1 MNNFDQSNAG
11 KKLSAFFFLFI
22 LGINL
27 LGLGGNAVE
36 KNKLETATFAGGCF
50 WGLEHYFKQILG
62 VVDVKVGYAGGDTAN
77 PTYKHV
83 VTGKTGH
90 AESVQIVFDPTK
102 ISYTILLKHF
112 FRIHEPT
119 SLNRQGNDYGT
130 QYRSAIFYHSPQQLA
145 DIQKLLPEIQKKH
158 SKKIVTQIIPA
169 GKFYLAE
176 EYHQDYLTKNPGGYC
191 HIDMGLLKKPLD

>member
-1 MNNFDQSNAG
+1 MKQ
-11 KKLSAFFFLFI
+11 FI
-22 LGINL
+22 GLIIALLLLINPISL
-27 LGLGGNAVE
+27 RSDAVE
-36 KNKLETATFAGGCF
+36 KNKLEAATFAGGCF
-50 WGLEHYFKQILG
+50 WGLEHYFKQLPG

-90 AESVQIVFDPTK
+90 AESIQILFDPQK

-130 QYRSAIFYHSPQQLA
+130 QYRSAIFYHSPQQLE

-158 SKKIVTQIIPA
+158 YKKIVTQIIPA

-191 HIDMGLLKKPLD
+191 HIDMGLLKVPLD

>member
-1 MNNFDQSNAG
+1 MNNFEKLTAG
-11 KKLSAFFFLFI
+11 KKLPAVLCLFVLVISFL
-22 LGINL
+22 N
-27 LGLGGNAVE
+27 LGGMSVE

-90 AESVQIVFDPTK
+90 AESIQILFDPQK

-130 QYRSAIFYHSPQQLA
+130 QYRSAIFYHSESQLKN
-145 DIQKLLPEIQKKH
+145 IQALLPEIQKKH

-191 HIDMGLLKKPLD
+191 HIDMGLLKIPLD